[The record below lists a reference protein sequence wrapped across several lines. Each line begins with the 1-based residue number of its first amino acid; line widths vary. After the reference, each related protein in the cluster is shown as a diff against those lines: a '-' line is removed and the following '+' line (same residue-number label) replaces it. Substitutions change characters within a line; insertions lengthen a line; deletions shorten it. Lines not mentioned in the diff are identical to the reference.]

1 VGKDG
6 VQVDETKVK
15 AICEWP
21 TPSTVADMRSF
32 HGLATLYRRFI
43 RNFSSLAASLT
54 ECTKKGGLC
63 WEEEQET
70 SFAILKE
77 KLSTTP
83 VLALPD
89 FDKLFEV
96 DCDALGKGIGA
107 MLSQEGRPVEFFSE
121 KLSDARLRWTT
132 YEKEFYAVFRALMH
146 WQHYLIQKEFV
157 LYSDHQA
164 LKFINNQHHMNNMHA
179 RWITFMQKF
188 TFSLKHKARLMNKV
202 ADALSR
208 RTTLLVIVE
217 TEITGFE
224 TLKEQYINDEDFK
237 EVWNKCSTHQNVSD
251 FLIHGGFLFKTN
263 KLCIPK
269 GSLREKIMW
278 ELHGGGLGGHL
289 GHDKTITLIVDRY
302 Y

>member
-1 VGKDG
+1 MGRK
-6 VQVDETKVK
+6 
-15 AICEWP
+15 
-21 TPSTVADMRSF
+21 
-32 HGLATLYRRFI
+32 
-43 RNFSSLAASLT
+43 
-54 ECTKKGGLC
+54 
-63 WEEEQET
+63 QEM

-96 DCDALGKGIGA
+96 DCYASGKGIEA
-107 MLSQEGRPVEFFSE
+107 VLSQEGRPMEFFSE
-121 KLSDARLRWTT
+121 KLSDARLQWTT

-188 TFSLKHKARLMNKV
+188 TFSLKHKAGLMNKV
-202 ADALSR
+202 ADVLSR
-208 RTTLLVIVE
+208 RTILLVTVE

-237 EVWNKCSTHQNVSD
+237 EVWNKCSTH
-251 FLIHGGFLFKTN
+251 
-263 KLCIPK
+263 
-269 GSLREKIMW
+269 
-278 ELHGGGLGGHL
+278 
-289 GHDKTITLIVDRY
+289 
-302 Y
+302 